1 MIIPNVT
8 GGMQDQC
15 RFEKDGK
22 WIDFNAD
29 FPSNHRGTVKECGD
43 WAIPVFPTNISLVG
57 SVPTPYIF
65 DDRCNPED
73 AADALVKVFNMSPE
87 QRDENGMKGH
97 DWVIGDESRM
107 TARKMSQNIIEVLD
121 EGFKN
126 FKPRSTFD
134 FHKVEERPVKYA
146 PHKLTGY

>member
-1 MIIPNVT
+1 
-8 GGMQDQC
+8 MQDQC
-15 RFEKDGK
+15 RFERDGK
-22 WIDFNAD
+22 WIDFDAD
-29 FPSNHRGTVKECGD
+29 FPSNHRGTVKDCGD

-97 DWVIGDESRM
+97 EWIIGDEARM
-107 TARKMSQNIIEVLD
+107 SARKMSQNIVEVLD

-126 FKPRSTFD
+126 FKPRTTFD
-134 FHKVEERPVKYA
+134 FHKIGERPVKYA